1 MGPANQRALGQAA
14 VPFAMWLNSVHN
26 RVHPI
31 RSDSYLDSLAL
42 LPCDDKRNDPRLYAA
57 VELVVEGRT
66 GRLVHI
72 GISRSSGIDDF
83 DAAAVASFMR
93 ATPFTIPEA
102 PTWSTDGNVYV
113 IWEVFRDEAYA
124 CSTMNVR
131 PYLLNVP
138 TP

>member
-1 MGPANQRALGQAA
+1 MKADIAAL
-14 VPFAMWLNSVHN
+14 L
-26 RVHPI
+26 
-31 RSDSYLDSLAL
+31 YLVSGVLFILAL
-42 LPCDDKRNDPRLYAA
+42 KGLASPASS
-57 VELVVEGRT
+57 RT
-66 GRLVHI
+66 GNRNGMVGMTLAILTTLWVAGVSDPLTWALVL
-72 GISRSSGIDDF
+72 SGIDDF